1 MAEDR
6 YWEAVGTY
14 RCIDG
19 RCQQRKFR
27 HRDRS
32 DRIAARGTADRIGHT
47 AYITEHMAEDRYWE
61 AVGTYRCIDGR
72 CQQRKFRHRDR
83 SDRIAA
89 RGTADRIG
97 HTAYISEQIA
107 EDRYWEAVGTYRC
120 IDGRCQQRK
129 FRHRDRSDRI
139 AARGT

>member
-72 CQQRKFRHRDR
+72 CQQRKLDR
-83 SDRIAA
+83 KSTRLNSS
-89 RGTADRIG
+89 
-97 HTAYISEQIA
+97 HSSIS
-107 EDRYWEAVGTYRC
+107 YAVFC
-120 IDGRCQQRK
+120 LK
-129 FRHRDRSDRI
+129 KKKKK
-139 AARGT
+139 